1 MVLKRLIVFFCLI
14 WLGMILGI
22 SFLEAPVKFQAPSV
36 KLPIGLDIGRYVFG
50 MFNRVEIILG
60 IVTLVLI
67 IMVRQRLR
75 EVIPLII
82 VWALLLLQT
91 LWLLPFLD
99 HRVELVLEGQ
109 TPEDSVLHTVYVV
122 MEVMKAAALAVY
134 GFRNVLSFR
143 D

>member
-36 KLPIGLDIGRYVFG
+36 TLSIGLDIGRYVFG
-50 MFNRVEIILG
+50 IFNRIEIILG
-60 IVTLVLI
+60 MVTLILI
-67 IMVRQRLR
+67 IMIRQQLR
-75 EVIPLII
+75 EIIPLII
-82 VWALLLLQT
+82 VWALLILQT

-99 HRVELVLEGQ
+99 HRVELILEGK

-122 MEVMKAAALAVY
+122 MEIIKVASLAIY
-134 GFRNVLSFR
+134 GFRNVLLFR